1 MKKLFPPL
9 FSRVASFI
17 CILSLAAGC
26 EKFDDDDPNYRKPLP
41 TPLPDMIL
49 YTTSDGAPVNVDNW
63 KNDIL
68 DNCYYD
74 GMGRIILR
82 EGVTEIP
89 YRAFEGSELVDIV
102 LPETITSIDK
112 CAFSHSALWSIVIP
126 NTVVSLGQDAFN
138 SCKNLTSITVPD
150 SVTSLGARV
159 FSFCT
164 NLAKVK
170 LSENLTSIPG
180 ETFINCLSL
189 RSINIP
195 DGVTWIGQ
203 DAFSYCHSLEKI
215 VLPQGITQINNSF
228 IYCVSLKEVV
238 LGSNI
243 KKIGGFT
250 RCTSLK
256 KINLPEGL
264 ETIYPS
270 CFSYCVELER
280 IDIPSTVRQIG
291 DQAFSGCKKL
301 KKINLLEGIEYI
313 GNNMFANCYELS
325 EIRIPESVT
334 AICFGAFQNTAISH
348 INIPENIANIEDGAF
363 IAAKNLKSFSG
374 KFVTDDGR
382 CVITDDGILKGFASC
397 GLTSYEFPEGI
408 RQIQYFTE
416 IDYDLESLTFPST
429 IELLEGFISISFAS
443 FDNLKTVYCKA
454 TVPPSWGGV
463 FISDNSKIPITVY
476 VPRSSV
482 EAYEQAKL
490 WKNLTIE
497 GYDF

>member
-49 YTTSDGAPVNVDNW
+49 YTTSDGAPVNVDSW
-63 KNDIL
+63 KDDIL

-82 EGVTEIP
+82 EGVTNIP
-89 YRAFEGSELVDIV
+89 PYAFGDSKLVDIV
-102 LPETITSIDK
+102 LPETITSIDWY
-112 CAFSHSALWSIVIP
+112 AFGRSQLQSIVIP
-126 NTVVSLGQDAFN
+126 NTVVSLGAEAFYG
-138 SCKNLTSITVPD
+138 CKNLTSITVPD

-170 LSENLTSIPG
+170 LSENLTSIPK
-180 ETFINCLSL
+180 EAFYSCQSL
-189 RSINIP
+189 RSINMP
-195 DGVTWIGQ
+195 DGVTEIGQ

-215 VLPQGITQINNSF
+215 VLPQGITQTNKSF
-228 IYCVSLKEVV
+228 QYCSSLKEVT
-238 LGSNI
+238 LNKNI
-243 KKIGGFT
+243 KGIGGFT
-250 RCTSLK
+250 GCTSLK

-264 ETIYPS
+264 ETIYS
-270 CFSYCVELER
+270 YCFSYCVELER
-280 IDIPSTVRQIG
+280 IYIPSTVREING
-291 DQAFSGCKKL
+291 YVFDNCKKL
-301 KKINLLEGIEYI
+301 KQVNLPEGIEYI
-313 GNNMFANCYELS
+313 GNNLFANCYELS
-325 EIRIPESVT
+325 EIRIPESV
-334 AICFGAFQNTAISH
+334 AVFNFGAFQNTAISH
-348 INIPENIANIEDGAF
+348 INIPENVSYIFDGAF
-363 IAAKNLKSFSG
+363 IDAKNLKSFSG

-382 CVITDDGILKGFASC
+382 CVITDDGILKGFAPC

-408 RQIQYFTE
+408 RQI
-416 IDYDLESLTFPST
+416 
-429 IELLEGFISISFAS
+429 EGFSEVNIESMTLPSSVEALGGYWFSGFGTYNAK
-443 FDNLKTVYCKA
+443 LKTLYCKA
-454 TVPPSWGGV
+454 TAPPYAGFDIDPYTEVSV
-463 FISDNSKIPITVY
+463 TVY

-482 EAYEQAKL
+482 EAYEQADF
-490 WKNLTIE
+490 WKDLTIE